1 VSARDGKSSVTLAAD
16 GLRIDK
22 WLWFARFF
30 KSRSQAA
37 AAVAGGLV
45 HVNHERAKPAR
56 TIRVG
61 DTLTITRGESRFEV
75 GVHSLPTRRGP
86 ATEAQQA
93 YIETPE
99 SLLQRERKREQLRIA
114 PPAPFGRPDKQDRRA
129 LRSLRERN
137 R

>member
-1 VSARDGKSSVTLAAD
+1 MARVLSLSRPTVSASTNGFGSPASL
-16 GLRIDK
+16 
-22 WLWFARFF
+22 
-30 KSRSQAA
+30 
-37 AAVAGGLV
+37 
-45 HVNHERAKPAR
+45 RAKPAR